1 MHSRSPRWR
10 RKAAAATAVAA
21 LSLSLLTACGN
32 DGSSSA
38 GNKLDVW
45 VWQDA
50 SDKVQQATVDDFNK
64 TSDVKAKLTA
74 VPGEGYQNKVRTSM
88 GSENA
93 PDVFFN
99 WGGGSVQEYVDKGL
113 LLDLT
118 PYLNKDSEFKNAF
131 LPSVLDAGK
140 VGDKYYG
147 VPMRGTQPVMLFYNK
162 KLFDDAKV
170 KPPTNWNDLLKAVDT
185 FKKKHITPFA
195 LAGRDAWTELMWLE
209 YLLDR
214 NGGPEVFAKI
224 QNGAWQSKVDSS
236 GWGDPAVLKTAQ
248 QVKELVDAG
257 AFGTKFSSVSYNE
270 GAASTLLAQG
280 KAAMHLMGSWEYAN
294 QLANAPDFAKTG
306 LGYAPFPTVPNG
318 KGNAADI
325 VGNPNNFWSVSAK
338 TKNKDAVIEFIK
350 MAGEESYAKSL
361 IANGDVP
368 TTTNAKSLLSKHS
381 NPAYANFQYGLVESA
396 PAFTT
401 SWDQALP
408 QKVVTPMLT
417 EIQKLFN
424 GQSSPQQFVDKLK
437 ALK

>member
-147 VPMRGTQPVMLFYNK
+147 VPMRGSSRRSTPHHPATRQPSRM
-162 KLFDDAKV
+162 
-170 KPPTNWNDLLKAVDT
+170 TT
-185 FKKKHITPFA
+185 
-195 LAGRDAWTELMWLE
+195 
-209 YLLDR
+209 
-214 NGGPEVFAKI
+214 
-224 QNGAWQSKVDSS
+224 SS
-236 GWGDPAVLKTAQ
+236 RISIGF
-248 QVKELVDAG
+248 ELVVPAKRKE
-257 AFGTKFSSVSYNE
+257 KFISR
-270 GAASTLLAQG
+270 AK
-280 KAAMHLMGSWEYAN
+280 KAAKPISPPNRNPSPISTSPQATRSAN
-294 QLANAPDFAKTG
+294 QLNQP
-306 LGYAPFPTVPNG
+306 
-318 KGNAADI
+318 
-325 VGNPNNFWSVSAK
+325 
-338 TKNKDAVIEFIK
+338 
-350 MAGEESYAKSL
+350 
-361 IANGDVP
+361 
-368 TTTNAKSLLSKHS
+368 LSSMNWMK
-381 NPAYANFQYGLVESA
+381 ER
-396 PAFTT
+396 
-401 SWDQALP
+401 
-408 QKVVTPMLT
+408 
-417 EIQKLFN
+417 
-424 GQSSPQQFVDKLK
+424 
-437 ALK
+437 